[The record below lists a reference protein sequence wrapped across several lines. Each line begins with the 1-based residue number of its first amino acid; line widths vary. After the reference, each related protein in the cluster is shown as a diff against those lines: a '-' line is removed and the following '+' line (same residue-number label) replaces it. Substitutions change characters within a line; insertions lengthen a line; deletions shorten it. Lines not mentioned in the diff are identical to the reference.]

1 MMMPVFQYLKEL
13 LVPKKMM
20 DKIIEDSAQITI
32 NIIETMVQYFIE
44 QMMRIFEMEMNGVM
58 LFP

>member
-1 MMMPVFQYLKEL
+1 MMIPVFQYLKEL